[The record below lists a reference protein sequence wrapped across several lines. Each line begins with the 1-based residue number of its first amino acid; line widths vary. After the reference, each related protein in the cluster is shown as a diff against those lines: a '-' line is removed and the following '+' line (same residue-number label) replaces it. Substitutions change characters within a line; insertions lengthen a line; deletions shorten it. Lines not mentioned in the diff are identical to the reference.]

1 MIRIN
6 LLESITD
13 KPVSAALTM
22 EKRVSD
28 PVNRM
33 WLMMGVVAGL
43 MILAMGF
50 DYLSAS
56 SARTAADAELA
67 NQQQIA
73 TQMDA
78 IIKEQAELDKKIKIV
93 DERIKAI
100 KDLRASQAGPSAVL
114 DALRERIGN
123 SPGLYLEAVEQ
134 KGDQLTIRGNSP
146 DEYVVS
152 GFGRSLEFS
161 SGLFSNLNIETQRKE
176 LQAAQVAGADGAP
189 VTGNSEAKVPE
200 TVNFTIRCAYTPSKA
215 AQPSTLPNGQPATA
229 QTASNQPPS
238 TDPGVPT
245 NNPPQVA
252 NQ

>member
-13 KPVSAALTM
+13 KPVSAALLV
-22 EKRVSD
+22 EKRVSN

-33 WLMMGVVAGL
+33 WLMAGVVGGL

-50 DYLSAS
+50 DYFTAS
-56 SARTAADAELA
+56 SARAAADAELA

-73 TQMDA
+73 TQMEA
-78 IIKEQAELDKKIKIV
+78 IIKEQAELDQKIKNV
-93 DERIKAI
+93 DERITAI
-100 KDLRASQAGPSAVL
+100 KDLRAKQAGPSAVL

-176 LQAAQVAGADGAP
+176 LAATQISGSDGTAGSNPD
-189 VTGNSEAKVPE
+189 AKVPE

-215 AQPSTLPNGQPATA
+215 AQPSTLPNGQPATT

-238 TDPGVPT
+238 GVPGVPT
-245 NNPPQVA
+245 NNPPPAAKQ
-252 NQ
+252 